1 MNGNKELF
9 SDSDTCKR
17 CVRMLLR
24 VSSEQQLESDGDLT
38 VQRQIV
44 LEYVKTH
51 PDWLLDEKEYFEGGV
66 SGYKNSVADR
76 EILQEA
82 YRDAANGEYD
92 ILVVYKDDRIGRRMW
107 EIGGYI
113 MSLKSLGVDIYT
125 VKDGCISPESNDIM
139 GQMMLALRYGN
150 AQKSSVDTGM
160 RVKDTAKKLV
170 QSGKFMGGKPPY
182 GYILEHSG
190 EISKHG
196 RALKHLVIQPEQA
209 EVVKHIYELS
219 LNREYG
225 SAKIANTLNT
235 EERYKNLA
243 PNDVWKSG
251 TVTSIL
257 TNPIYAGYTAY
268 NRRESLNGRHH
279 SLDSREWVL
288 SRDANPDITIIDED
302 VWRKVQRKREMRS
315 SKYTKSLKNQ
325 DVTVIGRNDGML
337 SLADVLHCGYCGC
350 KMVNGS
356 KYNYWTIKGTGERR
370 TSRTAIYKCQN
381 AWQGVPHDKA
391 KQYRADKIEPI
402 VYEAL
407 AEYIGK
413 LQENENIFAQIGENN
428 SIEKKRKEKDLEM
441 AKKELEKIENN
452 IRVMEEHIPDA
463 MTGTYPLTL
472 EDLVRNIDM
481 QKSKKQKQLAVVQE
495 KEMILQN
502 TAVTAKDW
510 EDIRS
515 RIPTWRE
522 MFLHADTPTKRVLV
536 NKLIERID
544 ITREKLVVRFKI
556 SLDEFLPKSR
566 ITGNGV
572 VSEQRL

>member
-9 SDSDTCKR
+9 SDRDTCKR

-139 GQMMLALRYGN
+139 GQMMLALRYGKTK
-150 AQKSSVDTGM
+150 KSSVDTGM

>member
-9 SDSDTCKR
+9 SDRDTCKR

-125 VKDGCISPESNDIM
+125 VQDGCISPESNDIM

-472 EDLVRNIDM
+472 EDLVRNTDM
-481 QKSKKQKQLAVVQE
+481 HKTKKQKQLAVVQE

>member
-9 SDSDTCKR
+9 SDRDTCKR